1 MPKPERK
8 HDLLSQIPSPSTR
21 LWVGL
26 CITLS
31 IFVVFAL
38 YTIQKMRGL
47 EDFQANVVEKNR
59 KSSLQLLRLQD
70 DVYFLAVSLR
80 DMTLPESR
88 YPIFYWRGEFRRVRQ
103 DVNQALA
110 LEAQYAVSNPDG
122 NQKRTQLR
130 EQLDEFWTT
139 ADEAFALAD
148 QGHEETARYV
158 IRSQL
163 ENKREI
169 IAQIISRLLT
179 LNDQAQAEAGQ
190 RVILVYEKV
199 KRDTLLLIGIL
210 FLMALGTGL
219 YTLQANRKTFERLH
233 HLAEMLQVQNQQLAA
248 LYDAIHSVSQEQEP
262 VKVLQDACEQ
272 LSRAL
277 DVPRVLFL
285 KYQPE
290 EARFIREAACG
301 PGEDEARDTTL
312 ESAVAALPSAS
323 DADKPFVFAA
333 RPQSEESAL
342 AAHASTEYLALPLR
356 LGPDLFGVFA
366 LGRDEG
372 PWPLGEEDLRL
383 ASKIVEATLGPLRNA
398 QLLEQLK
405 AQSEQLR
412 KLSWKLIEVQEET
425 LRHVARDLHDEFG
438 QILTAIGVMLGR
450 AGQKGLDKESVFV
463 QDVQQVKKIVEDTL
477 ASVRDRSQI
486 FRPAILDDFGLEQ
499 TLEWFVQQFSRQTG
513 LHVQFEREM
522 IDGFFPSEE
531 AIHLYRI
538 VQEALN
544 NVARHSKAQEA
555 WVLLKEMPSELRLEI
570 RDNGAGFDLGSQ
582 MNRTT
587 GEGLG
592 LMGMRERAEHLKGT
606 LSIASAPHK
615 GTVVQVRIPLKR
627 PAVRPAVEK
636 VINQ

>member
-1 MPKPERK
+1 MGEPQSK
-8 HDLLSQIPSPSTR
+8 HDLLSQIPSPSRR

-31 IFVVFAL
+31 IFAVFAL

-59 KSSLQLLRLQD
+59 KASLQLLRLQD

-88 YPIFYWRGEFRRVRQ
+88 YPIFYWRGEFTRVRQ
-103 DVNQALA
+103 DTDQALA
-110 LEAQYAVSNPDG
+110 LEAQYAVSTPDG
-122 NQKRTQLR
+122 NQMRAQLR
-130 EQLDEFWTT
+130 ELLDEFWTT

-169 IAQIISRLLT
+169 ISQIISRLLT

-199 KRDTLLLIGIL
+199 KRDTLLLISVL
-210 FLMALGTGL
+210 FLVALGTGL
-219 YTLQANRKTFERLH
+219 YTLQANRKTFEQLH
-233 HLAEMLQVQNQQLAA
+233 HLAERLQVQNKQLAA
-248 LYDAIHSVSQEQEP
+248 LYDAIHAVSQEQEP
-262 VKVLQDACEQ
+262 GKVLQDACEQ
-272 LSRAL
+272 LTRAL
-277 DVPRVLFL
+277 GVPRVLFL
-285 KYQPE
+285 RYLPE
-290 EARFIREAACG
+290 GARFSRQAACG
-301 PGEDEARDTTL
+301 TIHEETCGAVL
-312 ESAVAALPSAS
+312 ENAVG
-323 DADKPFVFAA
+323 
-333 RPQSEESAL
+333 SAL
-342 AAHASTEYLALPLR
+342 ASREPDQAFIVKVQGTPGKATPAPPGAAEYLALPLR
-356 LGPDLFGVFA
+356 LGGALFGVFA

-372 PWPLGEEDLRL
+372 SGPLGEEDMRL

-398 QLLEQLK
+398 QLLEQLR

-425 LRHVARDLHDEFG
+425 LRHIARDLHDEFG

-450 AGQKGLDKESVFV
+450 AGQKDLDKDSVFV

-477 ASVRDRSQI
+477 QTVRDRSQI

-499 TLEWFVQQFSRQTG
+499 TLEWFTEQFSRQTG
-513 LHVQFEREM
+513 VQVHFQREM
-522 IDGFFPSEE
+522 MDGFFPGEE

-544 NVARHSKAQEA
+544 NVARHSKAREA
-555 WVLLKEMPSELRLEI
+555 WVILREGPGDLSLEI
-570 RDNGAGFDLGSQ
+570 KDNGAGFDMSSE
-582 MNRTT
+582 MNRIA

-592 LMGMRERAEHLKGT
+592 MMGMQERAEHLRGT
-606 LSIASAPHK
+606 FSITSAPHK
-615 GTVVQVRIPLKR
+615 GTVVRVRIPRKR
-627 PAVRPAVEK
+627 PAVQPAAERV
-636 VINQ
+636 N